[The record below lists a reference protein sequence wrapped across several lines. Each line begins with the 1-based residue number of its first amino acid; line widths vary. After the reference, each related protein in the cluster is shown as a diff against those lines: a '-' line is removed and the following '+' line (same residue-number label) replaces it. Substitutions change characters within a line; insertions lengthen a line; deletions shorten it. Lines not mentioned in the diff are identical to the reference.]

1 MIIILSSFFADCHFP
16 FVCVKLM
23 EEAEMKSCENERPSS
38 GPTTPPSSATW
49 CSKTASIGKP
59 TSPCESSATRFVD
72 ATRRSTASC
81 ACSRATTRRSAW
93 SCPTRSR
100 DETIGDN
107 KRTIASLEAVVDE
120 RARTIDDISGRLEQ
134 LAAQCGQLERDKAE
148 LNERCQG
155 LQSEILRLRMATIE
169 NDVLR
174 NKIDLVERN
183 CATQIQSVTRQS
195 NANVEQLHN
204 ESQARIDAMT
214 NQPELEKRH
223 ITELADIRIRKKKDS
238 EQRLAGFLVSR
249 LNANN
254 KM

>member
-1 MIIILSSFFADCHFP
+1 
-16 FVCVKLM
+16 
-23 EEAEMKSCENERPSS
+23 
-38 GPTTPPSSATW
+38 
-49 CSKTASIGKP
+49 
-59 TSPCESSATRFVD
+59 
-72 ATRRSTASC
+72 
-81 ACSRATTRRSAW
+81 
-93 SCPTRSR
+93 
-100 DETIGDN
+100 
-107 KRTIASLEAVVDE
+107 
-120 RARTIDDISGRLEQ
+120 
-134 LAAQCGQLERDKAE
+134 
-148 LNERCQG
+148 
-155 LQSEILRLRMATIE
+155 MATIE